1 MKSKKKKPKI
11 SFKYI
16 FLFLVGV
23 LICSSLY
30 IYIRSNESVNY
41 ERLKLVSTTDEKI
54 NIKVP
59 EKMTEVQRGITTI
72 DYEHRLS
79 DQNQSLISHIR
90 VESQYFGNDVLQST
104 KNEIIKQLKQK
115 EGEYYEIFKNKTNTN
130 PAAKD
135 LSFNGFTDYK
145 LGERDGIISDFT
157 YKYDNSVVVGRLLLL
172 FGEDTIYFTI
182 IESTEK
188 AWQDNLNVWQEIIGS
203 LRIN

>member
-1 MKSKKKKPKI
+1 MKSKKKNQKI
-11 SFKYI
+11 SFKHI
-16 FLFLVGV
+16 FLFVVGV

-41 ERLKLVSTTDEKI
+41 EKLKPVSTTDEKI
-54 NIKVP
+54 NINVP
-59 EKMTEVQRGITTI
+59 EKMTEVQRGLTTI

-79 DQNQSLISHIR
+79 DQNQSLVSHIR

-115 EGEYYEIFKNKTNTN
+115 NGEYYEIFKNKTNTN

-135 LSFNGFTDYK
+135 LFFNEFTDYK
-145 LGERDGIISDFT
+145 LEQRDGIISDFT
-157 YKYDNSVVVGRLLLL
+157 YKYDDSVVVGRLLLL
-172 FGEDTIYFTI
+172 FGEDAIYFGI

-188 AWQDNLNVWQEIIGS
+188 VWQDNLDIWQEIFGS